1 VRGLSVA
8 QRIDCAASADASAC
22 PASRSRPRT
31 LRYCTAARATAFPD
45 DRGATARSTVPDLSS
60 AAHPPPLV
68 GAGVANSYRRIF
80 PVHQPKFL
88 TALTGVCLLPI
99 QPALAHGF
107 AGPHMFISTLL
118 IDDPNVADEASLPT
132 FMFLPQPNDGG
143 VTPGLYNL
151 SFEFDKRITENFG
164 FSLSDGYQWLRTPGA
179 SMASGWQNLEGALKY
194 KVYVNPEH
202 EFMLSLGVSRE
213 FARTGATGSTG
224 AALDNDDTGSTTPTI
239 FWGKGFGDLPIGI
252 LRPLALTGTFGYQ
265 IADKKLKVIGTDPDS
280 GDPLFNNGTSNQWT
294 GGLSLQ
300 YSIRYLQSQVKD
312 LGLPEF
318 VNKLTPVAEVAWS
331 SPASKPNQSSTQYL
345 FGLGV
350 NYTAETYALTV
361 EALIPGNRQTGSHL
375 GVIAQF
381 HLYFD
386 DLFPNSLGKPIVNWW
401 Q

>member
-1 VRGLSVA
+1 MG
-8 QRIDCAASADASAC
+8 
-22 PASRSRPRT
+22 
-31 LRYCTAARATAFPD
+31 
-45 DRGATARSTVPDLSS
+45 
-60 AAHPPPLV
+60 V
-68 GAGVANSYRRIF
+68 GFANSHRRIL

-88 TALTGVCLLPI
+88 TALAGVCLLPL
-99 QPALAHGF
+99 QPASAHGF

-164 FSLSDGYQWLRTPGA
+164 FSLSDGYQWLHTPGVGT
-179 SMASGWQNLEGALKY
+179 ASGWQNLGGALKY

-213 FARTGATGSTG
+213 FARTGATGSAG
-224 AALDNDDTGSTTPTI
+224 AALDNDDTSSTTPTI

-265 IADKKLKVIGTDPDS
+265 IADKNLKVIGTDPDS
-280 GDPLFNNGTSNQWT
+280 GDPLFNNGTSNQWS

-312 LGLPEF
+312 FGLPEF

-345 FGLGV
+345 FGVGI